1 MYIANPEKAIRNL
14 MRAVKDELYDLYT
27 LEVIDVLKNP
37 KLTEEDKIVAA
48 PALVLVLPPPVRKM
62 TGDLSDKEK
71 VLLGLGLTAKDK
83 E

>member
-37 KLTEEDKIVAA
+37 KLTQEDKIVAA